1 MNLTKIMLSKRSQML
16 HIYCMDPFIYS
27 KKQKASKLI
36 YSVTTQD
43 SGYL

>member
-1 MNLTKIMLSKRSQML
+1 MNLTKNYVEQKKPDIT
-16 HIYCMDPFIYS
+16 YTMDPFIYS

-43 SGYL
+43 SGYR